1 MLAELIQQH
10 REELKIRDNSELL
23 ETSLGKLYI
32 RNKNDNGAELLEVE
46 FKEDQLHAK
55 AVSAEVLK
63 TDPVKEVRNLN
74 DGRQGFRSD

>member
-10 REELKIRDNSELL
+10 REELRIRDNSELL
-23 ETSLGKLYI
+23 ETALGKLYI
-32 RNKNDNGAELLEVE
+32 RNKNGNTEELLEVE
-46 FKEDQLHAK
+46 FKEDQLKAK